1 MALFGGNH
9 IRVDMACPPRKKLRQ
24 EGPLYDRKRTVFV
37 GNLLFDVKDEEL
49 YQLFCGSSGSEGNV
63 EAIRVIR
70 DPITSLGKGIA
81 YVLFKTRE
89 AANSVVRKRDIKIRD
104 RILRL
109 SHAKSVDA
117 TPKKTTDDG
126 KAKRWSKC
134 KEVSTPGSKSHEG
147 NDKAKRKASALSYQ
161 GLRSSKSGVV
171 KKAKANQHPSNKGKQ
186 GKTNESG
193 PSARK
198 GKRPAVAARKVKQLA
213 KKRKLDAST
222 PENTH
227 RSKKPRK

>member
-1 MALFGGNH
+1 
-9 IRVDMACPPRKKLRQ
+9 MACPPRKKLRG

-37 GNLLFDVKDEEL
+37 GNLPFDVKDEEL
-49 YQLFCGSSGSEGNV
+49 YRLFCGSSGSEGNV

-70 DPITSLGKGIA
+70 DPNSSLGKGIA

-109 SHAKSVDA
+109 SHVKSVDA
-117 TPKKTTDDG
+117 TPKKTTDGG
-126 KAKRWSKC
+126 KAKRGPKF
-134 KEVSTPGSKSHEG
+134 KEVSMPGSKSHEG
-147 NDKAKRKASALSYQ
+147 GDKAKRKASDLSYQ

-171 KKAKANQHPSNKGKQ
+171 KKAKVNQRPSNEGKQ

-198 GKRPAVAARKVKQLA
+198 GKRPAVAARKAKQLA

-227 RSKKPRK
+227 RSKKPKK